1 MNAIITQ
8 TTPATALIN
17 HVAVNSIRST
27 STMSLSNFSRIN
39 HAFLLDLSQISDKNL
54 FDLCREY
61 GNNAKIWKRK
71 FEELLPEVLKRRLY
85 KKHGFVSIYE
95 FAAKLCGLSHDSV
108 DNVIRIYDQL
118 KDKPILRSLVVEF
131 GWSKL
136 RIVSSIA
143 TKETDAS
150 WAEKVRVLP
159 KDSLATFVRDL
170 KRQEERRGIEKLIS
184 TGGITNNNLGNNET
198 INFSPVNQISDNQN
212 SIRPI
217 FRAENLTE
225 KSAIAINTISTCNL
239 TGQDGQK
246 QSSEN
251 QTQDLNP
258 SKHTTSHIN
267 QYFNQSPLLIP
278 THDQLEYNSEHALQ
292 NIPFKLS
299 SETHFRLR
307 KLKTR
312 IEKGKKEKIS
322 FDQLFEIMLDI
333 IENKERIVKKTN
345 NAGLMSPMKLCQA

>member
-1 MNAIITQ
+1 
-8 TTPATALIN
+8 
-17 HVAVNSIRST
+17 
-27 STMSLSNFSRIN
+27 
-39 HAFLLDLSQISDKNL
+39 
-54 FDLCREY
+54 
-61 GNNAKIWKRK
+61 
-71 FEELLPEVLKRRLY
+71 
-85 KKHGFVSIYE
+85 
-95 FAAKLCGLSHDSV
+95 
-108 DNVIRIYDQL
+108 
-118 KDKPILRSLVVEF
+118 LRSLVVEF